1 MLLSRLAEHVYWAG
15 RYLERA
21 EATARLVR
29 ISTELYLDLP
39 KSVSVGWRPML
50 AVTGSA
56 EAYAA
61 VVDTGGE
68 GVQVTEEQQIVRFL
82 TTAEDN
88 PGSVLSCL
96 TAARTNLRSVRALI
110 PRSGWEVA
118 NGLHLWAH
126 DHAELAVPR
135 RSRIEWLESIIR
147 QCQTLSGLLDNVM
160 SHDQAYAFLHVGR
173 HLERADMTTRV
184 IDVQASILLDHRLGD
199 GTLPY
204 ADVTWMAVLKSVSA
218 RQMFR
223 RVASAGVSGPRALEF
238 LLCDPQFPRSVEH
251 CLTELSRRLLELPHH
266 EEAMKA
272 CAEAQRAL
280 TEADLDGVNGP
291 ELHDFLDGLQGEL
304 ARIHDAA
311 SDTWFAPPHLVLP
324 QDGQS
329 QSPGSQT
336 QTLGGLTQRQRQ
348 SSPAPVG

>member
-21 EATARLVR
+21 EATARLVQV
-29 ISTELYLDLP
+29 STELYLDLP

-56 EAYAA
+56 EAYETI
-61 VVDTGGE
+61 VDQDGN
-68 GVQVTEEQQIVRFL
+68 GVMATEEQQIVGFL
-82 TTAEDN
+82 TTASDN
-88 PGSVLSCL
+88 PGSVLQCL
-96 TAARTNLRSVRALI
+96 TAARSNLRSIRALL
-110 PRSGWEVA
+110 PRAGWEVA

-135 RSRIEWLESIIR
+135 RSRMEWLESIIR

-184 IDVQASILLDHRLGD
+184 IDVQAAILLDHRLGD

-204 ADVTWMAVLKSVSA
+204 GDVTWMAVLKSVSA

-223 RVASAGVSGPRALEF
+223 RVASAGVHGPRALEF

-251 CLTELSRRLLELPHH
+251 CLTQLSRRLLELPRHDD
-266 EEAMKA
+266 AMTA
-272 CAEAQRAL
+272 CAAAQQAL
-280 TEADLDGVNGP
+280 TEAVFEGLNGP
-291 ELHDFLDGLQGEL
+291 ELHDFLDGLQGHL

-311 SDTWFAPPHLVLP
+311 QATWFTPPPITLVP
-324 QDGQS
+324 EAQSQTAGSQS
-329 QSPGSQT
+329 QSQTAGTQT
-336 QTLGGLTQRQRQ
+336 QPRN
-348 SSPAPVG
+348 SPAPVG